1 MYIRDPVHKNIDFD
15 DFQERI
21 LNTGEMQR
29 LRYIKQMGFCNLV
42 YPGAN
47 NTRFEHCAGVMH
59 VARELEARVYED
71 SRPEVAYIGLL
82 HDIGHGPFSHQSEP
96 ILKRYLHKSHEQ
108 MGEEIVNGSEI
119 RDILSDAG
127 LDVPFILGYFR
138 DEMNC
143 EIVGGALGAD
153 RVDYLMRDSLYTGVA
168 YGIIDYTRIKS
179 KMTEHKGRPAIYEQG
194 VSGAE
199 SLLIARYFMIKN
211 VYMHHVEIIA
221 EGMFQT
227 ALNEAIENERLDPKV
242 VHGLNDAQLFGRLLD
257 IEGSGGP
264 IHRIMGR
271 DLFKRAFYKNAGADL
286 KEEEVT
292 SELGRLGLEPADY
305 VVSLSQL
312 RGSKMDIGVVDKDG
326 DFVGN
331 LSEISPL
338 IKTLNT
344 TLLSER
350 KLLVACD
357 EANVER
363 VGAAMGRLAGEN
375 SG

>member
-15 DFQERI
+15 EFQERI
-21 LNTGEMQR
+21 LNTGDMQR
-29 LRYIKQMGFCNLV
+29 LRHIKQMGFCNLV

-47 NTRFEHCAGVMH
+47 NTRFEHCVGVMH

-108 MGEEIVNGSEI
+108 MGEEIVRGSEI
-119 RDILSDAG
+119 RDILGDAG
-127 LDVPFILGYFR
+127 LDLQFILGYFR

-179 KMTEHKGRPAIYEQG
+179 KMTEHKGRPVIYEQG

-227 ALNEAIENERLDPKV
+227 ALNEAIEVGRLDPKL

-257 IEGSGGP
+257 IEGGGGP
-264 IHRIMGR
+264 IHRIMER
-271 DLFKRAFYKNAGADL
+271 NLFKRAFYKNVEADL

-292 SELGRLGLEPADY
+292 SELGRLGLKPADY

-350 KLLVACD
+350 RLLVACD
-357 EANVER
+357 GSNIER